1 MRRALPTRWPEAN
14 QIILLTKVR
23 QLFDH
28 RWLISIRQ
36 DRAVRDAFFV
46 FVLTRSLIFLIFICV
61 GQLQVVPFPEINASH
76 AFISLDRA
84 SITENL
90 RRTMWQA
97 DAVHYVTIAQDG
109 YHRAPFAIGDHRAQ
123 EFAFF
128 PLYPLLLW
136 SLGHLTTDVILWG
149 AALSNLFFFLA
160 LILLYKLTLEFGYD
174 DSVARRALFYLAAFP
189 VSYFFSA
196 PFTESLFVLL
206 TVGSFLAAKREK
218 WWLAGVIGL
227 LASATKLTGVLLLP
241 SLLVLSWQMY
251 RSLQIKKILGLLL
264 IPFGLFAYMFYSWW
278 LSGDA
283 LAFKH
288 ASEAWG
294 RKPEVFFIVPVI
306 RYLLNTRNIAGSW
319 NIHLLNSACVL
330 LCVACIYILV
340 KRREWAFAL
349 YTLMS
354 IIPPLASGVMQSFE
368 RYTMGFFPVFIA
380 LGIVTTS
387 ERVDQ
392 TIRFVL
398 VFLLGIMTALFAA
411 RFTNAL
417 S

>member
-1 MRRALPTRWPEAN
+1 MLKRL
-14 QIILLTKVR
+14 R

-28 RWLISIRQ
+28 RWLVRLRQ
-36 DRAVRDAFFV
+36 DRSIREALFV
-46 FVLTRSLIFLIFICV
+46 FVLTRSLIFLVLVCV
-61 GQLQVVPFPEINASH
+61 SHLIVYSFPETYSH
-76 AFISLDRA
+76 DAVISLKDAQIARK
-84 SITENL
+84 L
-90 RRTMWQA
+90 RQKMWQA
-97 DAVHYVTIAQDG
+97 DAAHYLGIAHDG
-109 YHRAPFAIGDHRAQ
+109 YQRVPFDVTDRRSQ

-128 PLYPLLLW
+128 PLHPMLLW
-136 SLGHLTTDVILWG
+136 VLKQVTKDPILWG

-160 LILLYKLTLEFGYD
+160 LVLLYKLTLEFGYD
-174 DSVARRALFYLAAFP
+174 ESVARRTLFYLAAFP

-206 TVGSFLAAKREK
+206 TVGSFYAAKREH
-218 WWLAGVIGL
+218 WWAAGVIGL
-227 LASATKLTGVLLLP
+227 FASATRLTGVLLLP

-251 RSLQIKKILGLLL
+251 RSLPVRKILGLLL
-264 IPFGLFAYMFYSWW
+264 IPFGLFAYMFYTWW

-294 RKPEVFFIVPVI
+294 RKPTFFFIGPLI
-306 RYLLNTRNIAGSW
+306 KYLLNPQNIAEAW
-319 NIHLLNSACVL
+319 NLHLLNAACVL
-330 LCVACIYILV
+330 LCLVCIYVLA

-354 IIPPLASGVMQSFE
+354 IIPPLSSGVMQSFE

-387 ERVDQ
+387 ERLDQ
-392 TIRFVL
+392 TIKFVF
-398 VFLLGIMTALFAA
+398 VFLLGIMTTLFAA
-411 RFTNAL
+411 GFTNAL